1 MAMLDI
7 PGDARRAFDTMK
19 AGGIAIM
26 PMDVGYTCSAKS
38 AASLQ
43 KIFDTKGR
51 TADKRNAMI
60 GDMDIHRE
68 LHVIDQRGR
77 DVVKAVC
84 EDHGL
89 PFGPI
94 APCDM
99 DHPILRNME
108 AAAIPGSIKDGT
120 VCMLVNAGPFH
131 AELCRLSRENDFP
144 IFGSSANKSMT
155 GTKFRVEDIEP
166 DIRAIADVIIDYGLR
181 KYHPYRA
188 SSTLI
193 DLRTLDVVRVGSGYE
208 LISDILKRYFDHELP
223 PPPEGF
229 LGGVSNS

>member
-7 PGDARRAFDTMK
+7 PCDALRAFEAMK
-19 AGGIAIM
+19 GGGIAIM
-26 PMDVGYTCSAKS
+26 PMDVGYTCSGNS
-38 AASLQ
+38 AAALQ

-51 TADKRNAMI
+51 TAEKRNAMI
-60 GDMDIHRE
+60 GNMEIHRE
-68 LHVIDQRGR
+68 LHMVDQRGR

-94 APCDM
+94 APCNM
-99 DHPILRNME
+99 DHPIIRNLE
-108 AAAIPGSIKDGT
+108 PAAVPGSIKDNT

-131 AELCRLSRENDFP
+131 AEICQLSHENDFP
-144 IFGSSANKSMT
+144 IFGSSANKSMA
-155 GTKFRVEDIEP
+155 GTKFRIEDIEP
-166 DIRAIADVIIDYGLR
+166 DIREIADVVIDHGLR
-181 KYHPYRA
+181 KFHPYRA

-193 DLRTLDVVRVGSGYE
+193 DLRTLDVVRVGSSYE

-223 PPPEGF
+223 PPPDGF
-229 LGGVSNS
+229 LGGITA

>member
-7 PGDARRAFDTMK
+7 PGDARRAFD
-19 AGGIAIM
+19 ALSGGGIAIM
-26 PMDVGYTCSAKS
+26 PMDVGYTCSGGS
-38 AASLQ
+38 AAALQ

-51 TADKRNAMI
+51 TAEKRNAMI
-60 GDMDIHRE
+60 GDMEMHRE

-77 DVVKAVC
+77 DVVQAVC

-99 DHPILRNME
+99 EHPILRNLE
-108 AAAIPGSIKDGT
+108 SDAIPGSIKDNT

-131 AELCRLSRENDFP
+131 AEICRLSRENEFP
-144 IFGSSANKSMT
+144 IFGSSANKSLA

-166 DIRAIADVIIDYGLR
+166 DIRGIADVIIDHGLR

-193 DLRTLDVVRVGSGYE
+193 DLRTLDVVRVGSSYE
-208 LISDILKRYFDHELP
+208 LIADILKRYFDHELP
-223 PPPEGF
+223 PAPEDF
-229 LGGVSNS
+229 LGGLMD

>member
-1 MAMLDI
+1 MPMLDI
-7 PGDARRAFDTMK
+7 PGDARRAFD
-19 AGGIAIM
+19 ALSSGGIAIM
-26 PMDVGYTCSAKS
+26 PMDVGYTCSGGS
-38 AASLQ
+38 ADALQ

-51 TADKRNAMI
+51 TQEKRNAMV
-60 GDMDIHRE
+60 GDMEIHRE
-68 LHVIDQRGR
+68 VHVIDQRGR

-99 DHPILRNME
+99 DHPIIRNLE
-108 AAAIPGSIKDGT
+108 PAAVPGSIKDET

-131 AELCRLSRENDFP
+131 AEICRLSREADFP
-144 IFGSSANKSMT
+144 IFGSSANKSMS

-166 DIRAIADVIIDYGLR
+166 DIQAIADVVIDHGLR
-181 KYHPYRA
+181 KYHLYRA

-193 DLRTLDVVRVGSGYE
+193 DLRTLDVVRVGSSYE

-223 PPPEGF
+223 PPPDGF
-229 LGGVSNS
+229 LGEFME

>member
-1 MAMLDI
+1 MTMLDI
-7 PGDARRAFDTMK
+7 PGDARRAYDAMSD
-19 AGGIAIM
+19 GGIAIM
-26 PMDVGYTCSAKS
+26 PMDVGYTCSGNS
-38 AASLQ
+38 AAALQ

-51 TADKRNAMI
+51 TAEKRNAMI
-60 GDMDIHRE
+60 GDMDMHNA
-68 LHVIDQRGR
+68 LHVVDQRGR
-77 DVVKAVC
+77 DVVKAIC

-89 PFGPI
+89 PLGPI

-99 DHPILRNME
+99 DHPVLRNLE
-108 AAAIPGSIKDGT
+108 PDAVPGSIKDNT

-131 AELCRLSRENDFP
+131 AEICRLSLENDFP
-144 IFGSSANKSMT
+144 IFGSSANKSLS

-166 DIRAIADVIIDYGLR
+166 DIRGIADVIVDHGLR
-181 KYHPYRA
+181 KCHPYRA

-193 DLRTLDVVRVGSGYE
+193 DLRTLDIIRVGSNYE

-229 LGGVSNS
+229 LGGLME